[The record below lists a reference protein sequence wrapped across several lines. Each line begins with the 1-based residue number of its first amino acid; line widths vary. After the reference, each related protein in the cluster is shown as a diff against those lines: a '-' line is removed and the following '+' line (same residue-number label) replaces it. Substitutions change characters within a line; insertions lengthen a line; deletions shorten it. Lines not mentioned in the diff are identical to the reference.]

1 MYKGIA
7 ASPGIVIG
15 PAHVISGKT
24 TVVNRQAIV
33 ISKVEGEITRLR
45 TAVEKTRLDLIAIK
59 EKVVHDIGTSEAEI
73 FTAYIQLLSDPMFT
87 GKAEELIR
95 TQLINGEYALQ
106 TILQNYAEFSSRIAD
121 AYLKERSR
129 DINSLVDKIIGNM
142 EASSKKEVKVSSEKY
157 IIIAKDLSPA
167 DTADMDKNNVLGFVT
182 EMGGAT
188 SHTAIVAR
196 SMEIPAVVGIRDI
209 TTTTKDGDLVIID
222 GEKGIVVINPNPKIL
237 NLYKEE
243 RKKFILK
250 LRMLKRLKKLDA
262 LTIDRHKIDLSANI
276 EFPEEIGAVLENNA
290 EGVGLF
296 RTEFIFINK
305 SNLPNEEEQ
314 FEAYKMIAQKM
325 NPRPVTIRTLDIGGD
340 KFLPYLKIAPE
351 QNPFLGLRAIRLS
364 MANLNIFK
372 LQLRAILRASAFGKI
387 KIMFP
392 MITIPEEVDEAVKIM
407 DEVKAELKRKEVK
420 FDEKIKIGAMIEVPS
435 AVIMADEI
443 AKRVDFFSIGTN
455 DLIQYTVAADRGNES
470 VSYLYDPLNPAV
482 LRLIKMTANSAHKAG
497 IKVSVCGEMAGAPHL
512 AYLLIGLGIDELS
525 VSPSSI
531 LSVKKLIRNISFK
544 DALEAAEEALREE
557 KPSVIRDKVLENLN
571 RVLLPKKKEEENEG

>member
-24 TVVNRQAIV
+24 TVVKRQTIV